1 MTPERWN
8 KINELFS
15 SAQDCPEAERDTFLL
30 NACGGDEDLRLEVE
44 KLLVAS
50 RDDEFMANSAVEAI
64 ASVFEGD
71 VTAAMGV
78 SGEPG
83 SAPRLAAGV
92 LIKTRYR
99 IVRLLGRGGMGEVYL
114 AADTR
119 INRNVALKVLH
130 TDLVSSKES
139 LRRFAQ
145 EAQAVSALNHPH
157 IMTIYE
163 FDTAADGS
171 LFIVSEYIDGQTLN
185 NHIGGG
191 LALEKAL
198 DIAMQVSSALAA
210 AHESGIT
217 HRDVKPENLM
227 VRRDGYIKVLDFG
240 LAKLT
245 HPDDTISRSTDSGS
259 EDPTKGLHRTRPGA
273 VMGTAAYMSP
283 EQARGLHVDARTD
296 IWSLGVVLFEMLTGK
311 RPFEGET
318 SADTIVSVLLRE
330 PPPVSSF
337 VSNLPPEID
346 WIVSKALSKNVEAR
360 YQTANELRADLEKIK
375 RRVEFDETL
384 ERRSGVP
391 GRGEEFAAASTA
403 VPTAPANGT
412 PTDGAETNGRW
423 TRHSRLSFESVVT
436 EAREHKVRFSFVFL
450 LFTAAIAAGLYL
462 GFGPLNGGRIDSIAV
477 LPFENLTSDPELAY
491 LSDGLSES
499 LIDKFAQLPQL
510 KVITRNSSFKFRGKD
525 VDARDAATKLGVR
538 ALVTGSVNRVGD
550 EHIVRVDII
559 DAVENRQLAGGQFR
573 RKTGDLNGLQ
583 NEIVQLAASKF
594 KGDLTGEQTRRLS
607 TPSTENSEAF
617 RYYLSAIA
625 IEDDDKNSRERSIAL
640 LERSIALDPR
650 FALAYAELAWNY
662 WSLANA
668 ADDPADV
675 MPKLKAS
682 VEKALELDPDLSQAH
697 VARAFLYEYD
707 FDWAGAEKEYR
718 RAIELSP
725 NYDFARNNY
734 AFFLSV
740 LDRQDEAL
748 KQLEEQRLR
757 DPLNQRMWLL
767 QKGIVQVQARKFDEA
782 LATYRDARAV
792 DPSNGVP
799 DFALGYAY
807 GGKGMANE
815 AIEYY
820 RKAVA
825 DLGGED
831 KYSQPLVYLAAT
843 YARQPERKAEA
854 KALLSKIERMNSYTS
869 PALLAVIY
877 AALGD
882 NDTAMELLERS
893 YITRDLLLR
902 YIRTGYEY
910 DSLRGDPR
918 FTELERRSGLR

>member
-1 MTPERWN
+1 MTPKRWN
-8 KINELFS
+8 KIKDLFS
-15 SAQDCPEAERDTFLL
+15 SAQDCPEAERDEYLL
-30 NACGGDEDLRLEVE
+30 EACHGDEELRCEVE
-44 KLLVAS
+44 KLLAAS
-50 RDDEFMANSAVEAI
+50 RDDDFLANSAVEVI

-78 SGEPG
+78 SGSSE
-83 SAPRLAAGV
+83 SSPRLRAGS
-92 LIKTRYR
+92 LINQRYEIIR
-99 IVRLLGRGGMGEVYL
+99 ILGRGGMGEVYL
-114 AADTR
+114 ASDSR
-119 INRNVALKVLH
+119 ISRKVALKILH

-139 LRRFAQ
+139 LRRFAL

-163 FDTAADGS
+163 FDHADDGS
-171 LFIVSEYIDGQTLN
+171 LFIVAEYIDGQTLN
-185 NHIGGG
+185 HQISGG
-191 LALEKAL
+191 LALDKAL

-210 AHESGIT
+210 AHEAGIT
-217 HRDVKPENLM
+217 HRDIKPENLM
-227 VRRDGYIKVLDFG
+227 LRRDGYVKVLDFG

-245 HPDDTISRSTDSGS
+245 HPDDKVSDSGGSGS
-259 EDPTKGLHRTRPGA
+259 EDPTIGLHNTRPGA

-283 EQARGLHVDARTD
+283 EQARGLHVDSRTD
-296 IWSLGVVLFEMLTGK
+296 IWSLGVVIYEMLTGR
-311 RPFEGET
+311 RPFLGET

-337 VSNLPPEID
+337 VSNLPPEVD
-346 WIVSKALSKNVEAR
+346 WIVSKALSKDVEAR
-360 YQTANELRADLEKIK
+360 YQTANELRADLDRIK
-375 RRVEFDETL
+375 RRVEVDETL
-384 ERRSGVP
+384 GRRSGVLAQD
-391 GRGEEFAAASTA
+391 GVAARASIA
-403 VPTAPANGT
+403 VPTSPVAAT
-412 PTDGAETNGRW
+412 LTDGAKTDNGQVR
-423 TRHSRLSFESVVT
+423 RSLLSFEKVVT
-436 EAREHKVRFSFVFL
+436 DVREHKVRFGLIGL
-450 LFTAAIAAGLYL
+450 LLVAAITAGLYL
-462 GFGPLNGGRIDSIAV
+462 GLGSIGGGRIDSIAV
-477 LPFENLTSDPELAY
+477 LPFENLSGDPDLAY

-510 KVITRNSSFKFRGKD
+510 KVISRRSSFKFRGKEVD
-525 VDARDAATKLGVR
+525 VRDVAGKLGVR
-538 ALVTGSVNRVGD
+538 AVVTGSVNRVGD
-550 EHIVRVDII
+550 EIIVRVDVI
-559 DAVENRQLAGGQFR
+559 DARENRQLAGGQFR

-583 NEIVQLAASKF
+583 SEIVQLTARNLNS
-594 KGDLTGEQTRRLS
+594 DLNGEQTRRLAA
-607 TPSTENSEAF
+607 PSTENSEAF
-617 RYYLSAIA
+617 RYYLSALV
-625 IEDDDKNSRERSIAL
+625 IEDEDKSSRERSIAL
-640 LERSIALDPR
+640 LERSIALDPG

-675 MPKLKAS
+675 MPKLKAA

-718 RAIELSP
+718 RAIEFSP

-740 LDRQDEAL
+740 LDRHDEAL
-748 KQLEEQRLR
+748 TQLEEQRLR

-782 LATYRDARAV
+782 LATYRDAHAV
-792 DPSNGVP
+792 DPSKGVP
-799 DFALGYAY
+799 DFALGYSY
-807 GGKGMANE
+807 GGKGMTNE
-815 AIEYY
+815 AIDYY

-843 YARQPERKAEA
+843 YARQPERRAEA
-854 KALLSKIERMNSYTS
+854 KALLSKIEAMNSYTS

-882 NDTAMELLERS
+882 NDKAMELLERG

-902 YIRTGYEY
+902 YIHTGYEY
-910 DSLRGDPR
+910 DTLRGDPR